1 MNILIIYGT
10 IEGQTRKIAT
20 FMADRIRDLGNEV
33 SLVDSADMPVNLDI
47 GVFDAVIAAG
57 SVHNGHHQG
66 GLLHFVRSHAEEM
79 QAMPTAFVSVSLSMA
94 GDETQDRLD
103 AAECADR
110 FLDVAGWKPTV
121 VHLVAGA
128 LRYTQYD
135 FFKGWMLKMIAGAK
149 GASTDTSKDHEFTDW
164 HDLEAFVDAFVGQV
178 ADHPGDSGDAPRKH
192 RFGDEETALI
202 TADERASQS

>member
-1 MNILIIYGT
+1 MMNVLIIYGT
-10 IEGQTRKIAT
+10 IEGQTRKITT
-20 FMADRIRDLGNEV
+20 FMADRVRDQGNEV

-47 GVFDAVIAAG
+47 GVFDAIIAAG

-66 GLLHFVRSHAEEM
+66 ALLQFVRNHAERL
-79 QAMPTAFVSVSLSMA
+79 QTMPTAFVSVSLSMA
-94 GDETQDRLD
+94 SDEAQDRLD

-121 VHLVAGA
+121 IHLVAGA

-149 GASTDTSKDHEFTDW
+149 GASTGTSKDHEFTDW
-164 HDLEAFVDAFVGQV
+164 HDLETFVDAFLAQV
-178 ADHPGDSGDAPRKH
+178 AEYPGDRDDASKKQ
-192 RFGDEETALI
+192 RFGE
-202 TADERASQS
+202 

>member
-1 MNILIIYGT
+1 MNVLVIYGT

-20 FMADRIRDLGNEV
+20 FMADRIRDRENEV
-33 SLVDSADMPVNLDI
+33 SLVDSTDMPVNLDV
-47 GVFDAVIAAG
+47 GVFDAMIAAG

-66 GLLHFVRSHAEEM
+66 ALLQFVRNHAEGL

-94 GDETQDRLD
+94 SDEVQDRLD
-103 AAECADR
+103 AADCADR
-110 FLDVAGWKPTV
+110 FLDAAGWKPTV
-121 VHLVAGA
+121 IHLVAGA

-164 HDLEAFVDAFVGQV
+164 RDLEGFVDAFIGQV
-178 ADHPGDSGDAPRKH
+178 AEPSDDSRDALRKH
-192 RFGDEETALI
+192 RFGEEEAELI
-202 TADERASQS
+202 AADERASQS